1 MLDFRP
7 KTLFYCTAKGNF
19 PIKEA
24 SVKKTEL
31 VQAISEKAGLS
42 RKDAEQAVGAFVET
56 IIDQVK
62 KGDKITLVG
71 FGTFAPSSR
80 AARTGRHPQ
89 TGAPLQ
95 IPAAKTVRFS
105 MGSTFK
111 TALNSD
117 GGGSEAKK
125 NGSIKKVAAAKG
137 SSSSGKTT
145 SKQATVAKSSTKS
158 SSASAKKS
166 SAKPSAKKAPTNK
179 KK

>member
-1 MLDFRP
+1 MLDFLP
-7 KTLFYCTAKGNF
+7 KNLFYCTAKGNF

-31 VQAISEKAGLS
+31 VQAISERAGLS
-42 RKDAEQAVGAFVET
+42 RKDAEQAVGAFMET
-56 IIDQVK
+56 VIDQVK

-89 TGAPLQ
+89 TGAPLE

-117 GGGSEAKK
+117 GGESASKK
-125 NGSIKKVAAAKG
+125 A
-137 SSSSGKTT
+137 SSSKKATSAKAASSPGKAA
-145 SKQATVAKSSTKS
+145 SKQAATAKSSTKASPASSKKTSVKS
-158 SSASAKKS
+158 SS
-166 SAKPSAKKAPTNK
+166 KKAPSNK
-179 KK
+179 KG